1 MTSAASGILLA
12 MFGVMM
18 AVMFVIASPTATF
31 LGLRYE
37 QRILTYRYS
46 QLDPLVRQ
54 TLADTHGNHE
64 QAARKLCRKTHL
76 PRTTIDTLL
85 SLYTD
90 HD

>member
-31 LGLRYE
+31 IGLRYE

-54 TLADTHGNHE
+54 TLADTHGNQ
-64 QAARKLCRKTHL
+64 QAARKLCRKTPL